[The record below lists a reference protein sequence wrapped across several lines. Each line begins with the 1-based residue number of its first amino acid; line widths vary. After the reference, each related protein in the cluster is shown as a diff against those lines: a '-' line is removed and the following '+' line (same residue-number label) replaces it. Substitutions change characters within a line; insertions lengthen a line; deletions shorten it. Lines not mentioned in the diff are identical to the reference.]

1 MRRTPP
7 RAYSVADDS
16 TDADLFDDI
25 LLGVDRSIASSE
37 GDSNDDDDDN
47 DDVIDGDDSDVTA
60 EDRDPY
66 ADDSDAPGSGDD
78 SDPFSAAF
86 GDVVFDLANVLH
98 ADLRAIGF
106 RSEHD
111 VSDIFCRGEAAIGAD
126 RKLTSTR
133 GHATTGQVDA
143 FHAQDL
149 AHAAHRHPDALQ
161 LALLQSD
168 ANLSLLTALEDHR
181 ADALR

>member
-86 GDVVFDLANVLH
+86 GDVVFDLEVDVVRVAAAMLDQG
-98 ADLRAIGF
+98 ALRAESVDTDQRRRVG
-106 RSEHD
+106 
-111 VSDIFCRGEAAIGAD
+111 
-126 RKLTSTR
+126 
-133 GHATTGQVDA
+133 GHPAPPRPG
-143 FHAQDL
+143 
-149 AHAAHRHPDALQ
+149 R
-161 LALLQSD
+161 
-168 ANLSLLTALEDHR
+168 R
-181 ADALR
+181 